1 VTSSARPVTLALAV
15 MVAGCAMTRPAPSP
29 PPAAHAPGPVRL
41 YALDDKAVA
50 LGHAAATQG
59 GDGAVVSAGQPVGGF
74 ERPPAVLSTR
84 HQGRMD
90 SANALYDTRDYA
102 GALAA
107 IEPAYLDERDNP
119 FVIETYA
126 RVLYRMGERA
136 QSFVVYRQLVDLLDA
151 RWRASAVDSVTVDLW
166 FVDAYWKAG
175 TLHMDRREWE
185 RAAFEISRALVGGL
199 AWEPLAE
206 DQALSYLTR
215 AFFELGRH
223 EEARYYAE
231 RALGRNPRNTYARQY
246 LDRLARQPKER
257 SRWHD

>member
-1 VTSSARPVTLALAV
+1 VRSSARVVALSLAMLAT
-15 MVAGCAMTRPAPSP
+15 GCAMTRPAPPSR
-29 PPAAHAPGPVRL
+29 AAAPVSGPVRL
-41 YALDDKAVA
+41 YALDDKPVA
-50 LGHAAATQG
+50 LAHAAATEPAA
-59 GDGAVVSAGQPVGGF
+59 GAIVSAGRPIGAF
-74 ERPPAVLSTR
+74 EPPPATVSAR
-84 HQGRMD
+84 HQARVEA
-90 SANALYDTRDYA
+90 ANHLYDRRDYV

-107 IEPAYLDERDNP
+107 IEPAYLDERANP
-119 FVIETYA
+119 FLIETYA

-151 RWRASAVDSVTVDLW
+151 QWSAPDSVTVDLW

-175 TLHMDRREWE
+175 TLHMDRREWQ

-206 DQALSYLTR
+206 EQALSYLTK
-215 AFFELGRH
+215 AYFELGRH

-246 LDRLARQPKER
+246 LDRLAREPKER
-257 SRWHD
+257 